1 MRTYVLNED
10 VRFQHGTMSCPGGI
24 GGRELRIDG
33 LGLTQTDVLLRVD
46 YLDGSASNQRLTPSE
61 PSVVIPAR
69 PSALEV
75 IRTYTV
81 LGIGHILGGV
91 DHLLFV
97 LALLL
102 LVRGLSRLIATVT
115 AFTLAHSVTLAAAT
129 LGFVH
134 VPSAPVEATIA
145 LSILFL
151 ASELARQ
158 PAASAPPAGVGVD
171 ARADLTRRFPWLVA
185 FSFGLLH
192 GFGFAGALS
201 EVGVPQKAVPL
212 ALLFFNVGVEIG
224 QLLFIASVLDA
235 RLARPPRNVAG
246 AAVVAAR
253 GRLRY
258 RFGRRVLGRA
268 ADCRDLLSNEQFR
281 RAAPADLSLAREL
294 HALRRVRVQRRRRV
308 QRRDDSIR
316 SGAGVRARR
325 RGARER
331 HVARVR
337 RGESPGVLQAR
348 GGQDLAREH
357 HGHVGFAVGD
367 AIEAL
372 FDALREREL
381 RGHGVGDPE
390 RREHLVHLRT
400 SGAGADPGHRF
411 RVEKGLLHAV
421 GRFEVRQRRA
431 RRARRCRSASVRAR
445 PPSRARPCRPSRARR
460 SLRP

>member
-1 MRTYVLNED
+1 LIRARAASLPAAIAAALLASPALAHRLSPAFFGLTETAPDVYAVQWKVSISGGLASALEPKVPQGCSLTGDVRTYVLNDD
-10 VRFQHGTMSCPGGI
+10 VRFQHGSLSCPGGI
-24 GGRELRIDG
+24 GGREFKVDG
-33 LGLTQTDVLLRVD
+33 LEQTQTDVLLRVD

-69 PSALEV
+69 PSALDV

-102 LVRGLSRLIATVT
+102 LLVRGLGRLIATVT

-158 PAASAPPAGVGVD
+158 PLAPAGARLGVD
-171 ARADLTRRFPWLVA
+171 ARADLTARFPWLVA

-224 QLLFIASVLDA
+224 QLLFIATVLS
-235 RLARPPRNVAG
+235 
-246 AAVVAAR
+246 
-253 GRLRY
+253 
-258 RFGRRVLGRA
+258 LGW
-268 ADCRDLLSNEQFR
+268 LVR
-281 RAAPADLSLAREL
+281 RAA
-294 HALRRVRVQRRRRV
+294 LRAPGWWPRAAAYGIGSVAAFWVVQRT
-308 QRRDDSIR
+308 
-316 SGAGVRARR
+316 A
-325 RGARER
+325 
-331 HVARVR
+331 
-337 RGESPGVLQAR
+337 
-348 GGQDLAREH
+348 
-357 HGHVGFAVGD
+357 
-367 AIEAL
+367 AI
-372 FDALREREL
+372 F
-381 RGHGVGDPE
+381 
-390 RREHLVHLRT
+390 
-400 SGAGADPGHRF
+400 
-411 RVEKGLLHAV
+411 
-421 GRFEVRQRRA
+421 
-431 RRARRCRSASVRAR
+431 
-445 PPSRARPCRPSRARR
+445 
-460 SLRP
+460 

>member
-1 MRTYVLNED
+1 MRARAASLVAALAAALLAAPALAHRLSPAFFGLTETAPDVYAVQWKVSISGGLASALEPKVPQGCSLLGDVRTYVVNED

-24 GGRELRIDG
+24 GGRELMIEG
-33 LGLTQTDVLLRVD
+33 LELTQTDVLLRVD
-46 YLDGSASNQRLTPSE
+46 YLDGSSSNQRLTPTE

-69 PSALEV
+69 PSVLEV

-102 LVRGLSRLIATVT
+102 LVRGLGRLIATVT

-158 PAASAPPAGVGVD
+158 PLPSAPSAG
-171 ARADLTRRFPWLVA
+171 RADLTARFPWLVA

-224 QLLFIASVLDA
+224 QLLFIASVLS
-235 RLARPPRNVAG
+235 LAWLV
-246 AAVVAAR
+246 
-253 GRLRY
+253 
-258 RFGRRVLGRA
+258 
-268 ADCRDLLSNEQFR
+268 R
-281 RAAPADLSLAREL
+281 RAALRSPAWWPRAAAYGIGSVAAFWL
-294 HALRRVRVQRRRRV
+294 VQRT
-308 QRRDDSIR
+308 
-316 SGAGVRARR
+316 A
-325 RGARER
+325 
-331 HVARVR
+331 
-337 RGESPGVLQAR
+337 
-348 GGQDLAREH
+348 
-357 HGHVGFAVGD
+357 
-367 AIEAL
+367 AI
-372 FDALREREL
+372 F
-381 RGHGVGDPE
+381 
-390 RREHLVHLRT
+390 
-400 SGAGADPGHRF
+400 
-411 RVEKGLLHAV
+411 
-421 GRFEVRQRRA
+421 
-431 RRARRCRSASVRAR
+431 
-445 PPSRARPCRPSRARR
+445 
-460 SLRP
+460 

>member
-1 MRTYVLNED
+1 LIRARAASLVAVLATTLVAWPALAHRLSPAFFGLTETAPGVYAVQWKVSLSGGLASALEPKVPQGCSLTGDVRTYVLNED
-10 VRFQHGTMSCPGGI
+10 VRFQHGTMSCPGGV
-24 GGRELRIDG
+24 GGREFKVDG
-33 LGLTQTDVLLRVD
+33 LELTQTDVLLRVD
-46 YLDGSASNQRLTPSE
+46 YLDGSASNQRLTPTE

-102 LVRGLSRLIATVT
+102 LVRGLGRLIATVT

-158 PAASAPPAGVGVD
+158 PLSSAPAGAGVD
-171 ARADLTRRFPWLVA
+171 ARADLTARFPWLVA

-224 QLLFIASVLDA
+224 QLLFIASVLS
-235 RLARPPRNVAG
+235 
-246 AAVVAAR
+246 
-253 GRLRY
+253 
-258 RFGRRVLGRA
+258 LGW
-268 ADCRDLLSNEQFR
+268 LVR
-281 RAAPADLSLAREL
+281 RAALRAPDWWP
-294 HALRRVRVQRRRRV
+294 HAAAYGIGSVAAFWVVQRT
-308 QRRDDSIR
+308 
-316 SGAGVRARR
+316 A
-325 RGARER
+325 
-331 HVARVR
+331 
-337 RGESPGVLQAR
+337 
-348 GGQDLAREH
+348 
-357 HGHVGFAVGD
+357 
-367 AIEAL
+367 AI
-372 FDALREREL
+372 F
-381 RGHGVGDPE
+381 
-390 RREHLVHLRT
+390 
-400 SGAGADPGHRF
+400 
-411 RVEKGLLHAV
+411 
-421 GRFEVRQRRA
+421 
-431 RRARRCRSASVRAR
+431 
-445 PPSRARPCRPSRARR
+445 
-460 SLRP
+460 

>member
-1 MRTYVLNED
+1 LRRVRATSLVGALAAALLAAPALAHRLSPAFFGLTETAPDVYAVQWKVSISGGLASALEPKVPQGCSLIGDVRTYVVNED

-33 LGLTQTDVLLRVD
+33 LELTQTDVLLRVD
-46 YLDGSASNQRLTPSE
+46 YLDGSASNQRLTPSD
-61 PSVVIPAR
+61 PSVAIPAR

-102 LVRGLSRLIATVT
+102 LVRGIGRLVATVT

-158 PAASAPPAGVGVD
+158 PLASAPSASGLVAAAGERPGLD
-171 ARADLTRRFPWLVA
+171 ARADLTTRFPWLVA

-201 EVGVPQKAVPL
+201 EVGVPQKAMPL

-224 QLLFIASVLDA
+224 QLLFIASVLI
-235 RLARPPRNVAG
+235 
-246 AAVVAAR
+246 
-253 GRLRY
+253 
-258 RFGRRVLGRA
+258 LGW
-268 ADCRDLLSNEQFR
+268 LIR
-281 RAAPADLSLAREL
+281 RAALRSPAWWPRAAAYGIGSIAAFWL
-294 HALRRVRVQRRRRV
+294 VQRT
-308 QRRDDSIR
+308 
-316 SGAGVRARR
+316 A
-325 RGARER
+325 
-331 HVARVR
+331 
-337 RGESPGVLQAR
+337 
-348 GGQDLAREH
+348 
-357 HGHVGFAVGD
+357 
-367 AIEAL
+367 AI
-372 FDALREREL
+372 F
-381 RGHGVGDPE
+381 
-390 RREHLVHLRT
+390 
-400 SGAGADPGHRF
+400 
-411 RVEKGLLHAV
+411 
-421 GRFEVRQRRA
+421 
-431 RRARRCRSASVRAR
+431 
-445 PPSRARPCRPSRARR
+445 
-460 SLRP
+460 

>member
-1 MRTYVLNED
+1 LIRTRATTLVAAFAAAVLASPALAHRLSPAFFGLTETAPGVYAVQWKVSLSGGLAAALEPKVPQGCSLTGDVRTYVLDED

-24 GGRELRIDG
+24 GGREFTVAG
-33 LGLTQTDVLLRVD
+33 LELTQTDVLLRVD
-46 YLDGSASNQRLTPSE
+46 YLDGSASNQRLTPTE

-69 PSALEV
+69 PSSLEV

-102 LVRGLSRLIATVT
+102 LVRGLGRLIATVT

-158 PAASAPPAGVGVD
+158 PLASAGARPGVD
-171 ARADLTRRFPWLVA
+171 ARADLTARFPWLVA

-224 QLLFIASVLDA
+224 QLLFIAGVLSLGWLIRRA
-235 RLARPPRNVAG
+235 VLRAPGWWPR
-246 AAVVAAR
+246 AAAYGIGSVAA
-253 GRLRY
+253 
-258 RFGRRVLGRA
+258 FWV
-268 ADCRDLLSNEQFR
+268 
-281 RAAPADLSLAREL
+281 
-294 HALRRVRVQRRRRV
+294 VQRT
-308 QRRDDSIR
+308 
-316 SGAGVRARR
+316 A
-325 RGARER
+325 
-331 HVARVR
+331 
-337 RGESPGVLQAR
+337 
-348 GGQDLAREH
+348 
-357 HGHVGFAVGD
+357 
-367 AIEAL
+367 AI
-372 FDALREREL
+372 F
-381 RGHGVGDPE
+381 
-390 RREHLVHLRT
+390 
-400 SGAGADPGHRF
+400 
-411 RVEKGLLHAV
+411 
-421 GRFEVRQRRA
+421 
-431 RRARRCRSASVRAR
+431 
-445 PPSRARPCRPSRARR
+445 
-460 SLRP
+460 